1 MFAHSIKNPDIK
13 HYFIY
18 GSEVC
23 YGKHMHLYDDTYFPE
38 GHSHRRFYYLCTP
51 ASSTTP
57 SKRTR
62 DLLEVTCRNCL
73 RELEKRGLVGIDR

>member
-1 MFAHSIKNPDIK
+1 MFAHSVKNPDIK

-18 GSEVC
+18 G
-23 YGKHMHLYDDTYFPE
+23 
-38 GHSHRRFYYLCTP
+38 GHSGINPETRNSMRYRRLEYLCIP

-62 DLLEVTCRNCL
+62 VVSEVTCLNCL
-73 RELEKRGLVGIDR
+73 RELQKRG

>member
-18 GSEVC
+18 G
-23 YGKHMHLYDDTYFPE
+23 
-38 GHSHRRFYYLCTP
+38 GHSGIKPETRKPMRYRRLEYLCMQ
-51 ASSTTP
+51 ASNTTP

-62 DLLEVTCRNCL
+62 DASSVTCRNCI
-73 RELEKRGLVGIDR
+73 RELRRRGIL

>member
-1 MFAHSIKNPDIK
+1 MFAHSVKNPDIR

-18 GSEVC
+18 
-23 YGKHMHLYDDTYFPE
+23 D
-38 GHSHRRFYYLCTP
+38 GHSGVKPNREPTRYRYLSYLCMP

-62 DLLEVTCRNCL
+62 DVSEVTCLNCL
-73 RELEKRGLVGIDR
+73 RKLKKKGVVG